1 MILVIQKM
9 FRVLELLSG
18 GREISIKQLALDT
31 GFDKGSLCNLLKT
44 TVDLGYLEKPS
55 AGRYRLSRKFANLTR
70 NISTQEQIAEAANKI
85 VRRLAART
93 EESGVLSTLQGGGIV
108 VLAQAQHPRRVMV
121 RISNYEDLSL
131 YGSVSG
137 RVLLS
142 HLGKD
147 LLLAL
152 VEEVGPPKE
161 TDWPMVTSPAKLY
174 RELGRLKTSRV
185 VTTENP
191 DLEASSLGVAIK
203 DSEESVCAALA
214 LSIPVFRMT
223 SKKRQLMVSAL
234 EESAKEMEEVIKTRN
249 WNQSDFFQNFRFPE
263 WEHDENNN
271 QKEG

>member
-108 VLAQAQHPRRVMV
+108 VLAQAQHPRRVML